1 MPPLAQLPLEV
12 SVEDT
17 HLLLTTLSASEKE
30 KPRLVDC
37 REEDEWQICRI
48 EGAELV
54 PLSQF
59 GELGP
64 QRFTDPEQHII
75 IYCHHG
81 MRSQRAAGWLRQRG
95 FPLAQSMHG
104 GIESW
109 ADLIEP
115 EMPRY

>member
-1 MPPLAQLPLEV
+1 MPPAELPLEV
-12 SVEDT
+12 SVDDT
-17 HLLLTTLSASEKE
+17 SYLLNRPDSPR
-30 KPRLVDC
+30 PRLVDC

-64 QRFTDPEQHII
+64 QRFTDTAEHII

-95 FPLAQSMHG
+95 FPQAQSMRG
-104 GIESW
+104 GIDAW
-109 ADLIEP
+109 ADLVQP
-115 EMPRY
+115 EMARY

>member
-1 MPPLAQLPLEV
+1 MPPAELPLEV
-12 SVEDT
+12 SVDDT
-17 HLLLTTLSASEKE
+17 SYLLNRPDSPR
-30 KPRLVDC
+30 PRLVDC

-59 GELGP
+59 GELAP
-64 QRFTDPEQHII
+64 QRFTDTAEHII

-95 FPLAQSMHG
+95 FSQAQSMRG
-104 GIESW
+104 GIDVW
-109 ADLIEP
+109 ADLVQP
-115 EMPRY
+115 EMARY